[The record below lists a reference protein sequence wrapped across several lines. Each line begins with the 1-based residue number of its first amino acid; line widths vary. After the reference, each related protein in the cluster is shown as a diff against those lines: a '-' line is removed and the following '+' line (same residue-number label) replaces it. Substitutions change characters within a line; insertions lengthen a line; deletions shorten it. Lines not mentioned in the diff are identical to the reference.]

1 MPRWNNLL
9 KIFLIPLAVENNGC
23 IVAGHHTNKFS
34 MITITDGELL
44 VDHQVALNAA
54 RGASSLVA
62 AARFVWLFS
71 P

>member
-1 MPRWNNLL
+1 
-9 KIFLIPLAVENNGC
+9 
-23 IVAGHHTNKFS
+23 

-62 AARFVWLFS
+62 AARFVIAMQPMLKKIWNKFKEHVKDGS
-71 P
+71 TF